1 MKRTVLYKR
10 HKLLLALLE
19 AFGSSVGAV
28 DYMKYLFLLSQKQ
41 RSPSYHFV
49 PHRFGCFSYQA
60 YADKRSL
67 IRKGLLEDS
76 DVWELTSA
84 GHGMLKELEESNSAA
99 VTSVKREFGRYS
111 GNELIR
117 YVYSQFPFYALNS
130 EIAGDLLSDSENA
143 MIELTRPEY
152 SGSALQ
158 SIGYEGLSLDEY
170 LVRLFKAGTEV
181 LVDVRKNAFSMK
193 YGFSKKTLKSSTE
206 ALGMKYIHFPSLG
219 IEGAKRKKLYTQ
231 KDYDD
236 LFDDYERNV
245 LQYRKQELDSLAE
258 MVNSGTRIAVTCY
271 EANQAQCHRTIVAR
285 EISRLTGIEVRNL

>member
-1 MKRTVLYKR
+1 MKRTILYKR

-19 AFGSSVGAV
+19 ALGSSVGAV
-28 DYMKYLFLLSQKQ
+28 DYMKYLFLVSQKQ
-41 RSPSYHFV
+41 KSPSYHFV
-49 PHRFGCFSYQA
+49 PYRFGCFSYQA

-76 DVWELTSA
+76 EVWKLTST
-84 GHGMLKELEESNSAA
+84 GCGVLKELEESNSVA
-99 VTSVKREFGRYS
+99 VTLVKNEFGRYS
-111 GNELIR
+111 GNELVR

-130 EIAGDLLSDSENA
+130 EIARDLLSDSENA
-143 MIELTRPEY
+143 MIELMRPES
-152 SGSALQ
+152 SGPALH

-170 LVRLFKAGTEV
+170 LVRLFKAGTEI

-206 ALGMKYIHFPSLG
+206 ALDMKYIHFPSLG
-219 IEGAKRKKLYTQ
+219 IEGAERKKLHTQ
-231 KDYDD
+231 RDYDD

-258 MVNSGTRIAVTCY
+258 MVNGGTRVAVTCY

-285 EISRLTGIEVRNL
+285 EISRLTGIEVRDL